1 MQGHSQGVPLSFA
14 GHEGGDWLLK
24 KKKSQGNEETTL
36 QYVVAG
42 GSLREVVKPAAGSPS

>member
-14 GHEGGDWLLK
+14 GHEGETGYK